1 MQISATSSQPL
12 NINHTQKGTSAKRP
26 SEEYTRSM
34 VARRP
39 STTHH
44 RITTV
49 HSLMPGLIRTRNALA
64 TRRRSSGNSGKPEP
78 AAAPTDDSAT
88 DPLDDST
95 SVHRRMDL
103 LLAKSASVEEPKSAH
118 TTGGGLLRA
127 STASTV
133 PSTVV
138 DGETPPKP
146 AISSAEAAA
155 PPGAENKVP
164 EGKESRV
171 VVMHTGESARLTP
184 APTPAP
190 APAPAKLETS
200 NSSASSAC
208 SAVSRRRSLKSAM
221 ARTCADTTTTTTAAT
236 VTSTSTKPAKKSV
249 HFSDLEIRTY
259 PVTLGDNPSVSSG
272 PPLTLDWNYT
282 TTHTFAVETYE
293 SQRPPASR
301 RKLPEMALPQSL
313 RIELLC
319 EDARISLRTIQAQCR
334 EVERCKKQRRR
345 TVESLSSAW
354 LCRAV
359 KRMAPGRSSR
369 RA

>member
-1 MQISATSSQPL
+1 
-12 NINHTQKGTSAKRP
+12 
-26 SEEYTRSM
+26 
-34 VARRP
+34 
-39 STTHH
+39 
-44 RITTV
+44 
-49 HSLMPGLIRTRNALA
+49 MPGLIRTRNALA

-103 LLAKSASVEEPKSAH
+103 LLAKSASAEEPKSAPC
-118 TTGGGLLRA
+118 GGDADLLRA
-127 STASTV
+127 STASTA
-133 PSTVV
+133 PSTAV

-164 EGKESRV
+164 EKHESRV

-184 APTPAP
+184 APT
-190 APAPAKLETS
+190 PAPAKLETS

-221 ARTCADTTTTTTAAT
+221 ARTCAGTTTTTTAAT
-236 VTSTSTKPAKKSV
+236 ATSTSPKPAKKTV
-249 HFSDLEIRTY
+249 QFSDLEIRTY

-301 RKLPEMALPQSL
+301 RKLSEMALPQSL

-319 EDARISLRTIQAQCR
+319 EDARISLRTIEAQCR

-345 TVESLSSAW
+345 TVDSLSSAW